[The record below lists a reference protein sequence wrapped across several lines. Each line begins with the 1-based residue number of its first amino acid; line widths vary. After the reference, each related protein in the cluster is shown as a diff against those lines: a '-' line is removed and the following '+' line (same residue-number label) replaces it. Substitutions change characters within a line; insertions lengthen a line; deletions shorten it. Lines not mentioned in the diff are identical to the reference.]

1 MEQSAPHDPHSDDP
15 PIDAAKRPLKGAAA
29 AQAGYDYQLDVSIL
43 AALRLLLIT
52 KAASRLVLEPAN
64 EEDLEADL
72 APATPGRVQP
82 SATVAGGY
90 KLVIQ
95 VKLRGGEPWSIE
107 DFRVLLKHGKVRR
120 PALHH
125 LDDPDTRYL
134 LVTSADAKG
143 VARDLLVGS
152 FEEPAD
158 KDKFPKTL
166 NSTLKK
172 KPAGRVAIWG
182 SLTEKQLAS
191 DLREM
196 MSDLLH
202 VPKTRQRDLLV
213 ELRAE
218 AKRRMRGSTPG
229 VWTREDL
236 LATVR
241 KHGGFLASSAS
252 LELFVPPANFD
263 QMIKLLNDRGA
274 IVIRG
279 PSGTGKTQTALKLCE
294 IARERDGSLDIVT
307 VGPDDAPAGTRK
319 IIDTGPTLFYVEDPW
334 GQYSLRGGSEAWTEQ
349 LPRLLE
355 RAGPDHQ
362 YVITSRSDMMRSA
375 DVGHGLDHWSIE
387 LDGDHYSDGPLMTIH
402 DNRMDQLP
410 PDLQAKAFAFRREAL
425 EAFETP
431 LEIDLYF
438 KQMQIGPEDGEK
450 DHEFY
455 RRLLTAA
462 HRGAVQDVVCRYLE
476 KIDSS
481 GLAAVVWALL
491 AVRSQFDRAQ
501 LTALQRVLRR
511 LSPALCDD
519 LEKVVDR
526 LVATRHLR
534 QPARTVAFAHPSVR
548 EGFETFVK
556 SDWPR
561 SEAAIEML
569 ISALVQL
576 SGAYRDWG
584 AETAARALQV
594 TKALSKQIEGLDPP
608 FDVDRNN
615 HTAIDAWLDEGLLD
629 AKSDF
634 PPLLEL
640 ASDVGSE
647 ASAPSEVA
655 RWLLLGVQRGASVF
669 LKNWAPPDFTNEW
682 YDRIGRDP
690 QTAKVAA
697 RFVREELPWDRGS
710 YGRGFPTKL
719 DRIAPNL
726 TAAYVDA
733 ARTMVGNGF
742 ESNADTVA
750 TGAVRDPTAFEPVLE
765 AALDDLAEL
774 RRHAAQEGAEEW
786 RAIKDGERDYAV
798 EEGHQSSHEGD
809 GYTSGVF
816 VDAYVGQ
823 LRGEG
828 RWQKIANHPR
838 IDELVE
844 PWARA
849 IAVSA
854 KSPEDAELEA
864 VLRLTQGGPFE
875 QQAWWAAREN
885 WRAILAPQLLSRLLA
900 SASDTGLRE
909 ELATCGLFASP
920 TTLIEAIDALALK
933 PANQLKLLVDVWSV
947 RGRLR
952 SKGRAS
958 ALQRIGKTLPSELA
972 EIIGALAF
980 KSRKAKGVGPAALAY
995 LETTIGSLP
1004 ADTLEAIVPVIIAS
1018 GGNAAVAI
1026 GKWLAEADEND
1037 SARKA
1042 TEAARAIGDHTLLKL
1057 ALHHKRA
1064 EARRVALL
1072 ALAPTMA
1079 DPLPTDV
1086 LELANDPGSRVRR
1099 ALVSILKDRPHSE
1112 HQRVLL
1118 GLTSDTWSSA
1128 EAFYNEPE
1136 SYPIACEAVEA
1147 LAQYKSLTDHVGLQL
1162 LALADRTPDRGLG
1175 QYALILA
1182 SHSCGPEIRARIW
1195 ALVHIPESRW
1205 IRLDALDAL
1214 ADADFVESEIVS
1226 QVTAQSLLQLPAV
1239 LAVPATVLLATHA
1252 PVAEAVRILERVASS
1267 NKRRALL
1274 LIGAVTL
1281 ASRDPDSARGVLDL
1295 LEPNHPARAILDAAE
1310 PLPDSILDDLGK
1322 IRLRRAVRERLGD
1335 RLAEA
1340 QTDPASS

>member
-1 MEQSAPHDPHSDDP
+1 MTQTVDSTAVV
-15 PIDAAKRPLKGAAA
+15 AKQPLKGAAA

-52 KAASRLVLEPAN
+52 KAASRIVLEPAN

-90 KLVIQ
+90 KLVVQI
-95 VKLRGGEPWSIE
+95 KLRGGEPWSIE
-107 DFRVLLKHGKVRR
+107 DFRALLKHGKVRR

-125 LDDPDTRYL
+125 LDEPDTRYL

-158 KDKFPKTL
+158 KGKFPKTL

-172 KPAGRVAIWG
+172 NPAGRVAIWG

-191 DLREM
+191 DLRDM

-202 VPKTRQRDLLV
+202 VPKPRQRDLLGD
-213 ELRAE
+213 LRAE
-218 AKRRMRGSTPG
+218 ARRRMRGSTPG
-229 VWTREDL
+229 IWTREDL

-279 PSGTGKTQTALKLCE
+279 PSGTGKTQAALKLCE
-294 IARERDGSLDIVT
+294 TARERDGSLEIVT
-307 VGPDDAPAGTRK
+307 VGPDDAPASTRK
-319 IIDTGPTLFYVEDPW
+319 LIDTGPTLFYVEDPW

-355 RAGPDHQ
+355 KAGPDHQ

-375 DVGHGLDHWSIE
+375 DVADGLNRWSIE
-387 LDGDHYSDGPLMTIH
+387 LDGDQYSDGALMAIH

-410 PDLQAKAFAFRREAL
+410 PDLQAKAFAFRRDAL

-438 KQMQIGPEDGEK
+438 AQMQVGPEEGEQ

-455 RRLLTAA
+455 RRLLTVA
-462 HRGAVQDVVCRYLE
+462 HRGAVQDVVGKYLK

-491 AVRSQFDRAQ
+491 AARSQFDRAQ
-501 LTALQRVLRR
+501 LTALQRALRR
-511 LSPALCDD
+511 LSPVLGDG
-519 LEKVVDR
+519 LERIVDR

-548 EGFETFVK
+548 EAFEAFVR
-556 SDWPR
+556 SEWPR

-576 SGAYRDWG
+576 SGVYRDWG
-584 AETAARALQV
+584 METAARALQV
-594 TKALSKQIEGLDPP
+594 SKALSQQIEGLDPP
-608 FDVDRNN
+608 FDVDRSN
-615 HTAIDAWLDEGLLD
+615 HVAIDAWLDESLLD

-647 ASAPSEVA
+647 GSIPSEVA

-669 LKNWAPPDFTNEW
+669 LKNWAPPNFTDQW
-682 YDRIGRDP
+682 YDRIARDP
-690 QTAKVAA
+690 QSATIAA
-697 RFVREELPWDRGS
+697 RFVREELPWDRGH
-710 YGRGFPTKL
+710 YGRGFPAKL
-719 DRIAPNL
+719 DRIAPDL

-733 ARTMVGNGF
+733 ALTMVGNGF

-750 TGAVRDPTAFEPVLE
+750 TGAVRNPAAFEPVL
-765 AALDDLAEL
+765 AASLDDLAQL
-774 RRHAAQEGAEEW
+774 RRRHAQEGAAEW
-786 RAIKDGERDYAV
+786 RAIQDGERDYAV
-798 EEGHQSSHEGD
+798 EESYQSNHEGD

-823 LRGEG
+823 LRSEG
-828 RWQKIANHPR
+828 RWQKIADHPR
-838 IDELVE
+838 VDELLE
-844 PWARA
+844 AWARA
-849 IAVSA
+849 IAVSP
-854 KSPEDAELEA
+854 KSPDDAELHA
-864 VLRLTQGGPFE
+864 LLNLTHGNQYE
-875 QQAWWAAREN
+875 DRAWWAVREK
-885 WRAILAPQLLSRLLA
+885 WRAVLAPALLSRLLE
-900 SASDTGLRE
+900 SPSGKELRS
-909 ELATCGLFASP
+909 ELATCGLIASP
-920 TTLIEAIDALALK
+920 TTLSKAIAALTSK
-933 PANQLKLLVDVWSV
+933 PASQLRLLVDVWAA
-947 RGRLR
+947 RGRLA
-952 SKGRAS
+952 SKGRA
-958 ALQRIGKTLPSELA
+958 ATLQRIAKILSPELQ
-972 EIIGALAF
+972 EIVGALGF
-980 KSRKAKGVGPAALAY
+980 QNRKANGVSPAALAH
-995 LETTIGSLP
+995 
-1004 ADTLEAIVPVIIAS
+1004 LEAISGALPIDTLAAIVPIVIAS
-1018 GGNAAVAI
+1018 GGDARQAI
-1026 GKWLAEADEND
+1026 GKWLAEADDND
-1037 SARKA
+1037 SALKA
-1042 TEAARAIGDHTLLKL
+1042 TEAAEAIGDHALLQL
-1057 ALHHKRA
+1057 ALHHNRA

-1072 ALAPTMA
+1072 ALARTMG
-1079 DPLPTDV
+1079 DPLPTDI
-1086 LELANDPGSRVRR
+1086 LGLANDPGSRVRR
-1099 ALVSILKDRPHSE
+1099 ALVSVLKDRLHPE
-1112 HQRVLL
+1112 HQRVLIS
-1118 GLTSDTWSSA
+1118 LTTDTWSSS

-1136 SYPIACEAVEA
+1136 SYPIAREAVEA
-1147 LAQYKSLTDHVGLQL
+1147 LAQYEKLSDDVGLQL
-1162 LALADRTPDRGLG
+1162 LALADRTPDRGLS
-1175 QYALILA
+1175 QFALILA
-1182 SHSCGPEIRARIW
+1182 SHSCGPDIRARIW

-1214 ADADFVESEIVS
+1214 ADADLVEPDIVS
-1226 QVTAQSLLQLPAV
+1226 QVTAQLLLQLPTV
-1239 LAVPATVLLATHA
+1239 LAVPATVLLGNHA

-1274 LIGAVTL
+1274 LVGAVTL
-1281 ASRDPDSARGVLDL
+1281 ASRDIDGARRVLDL
-1295 LEPNHPARAILDAAE
+1295 LEPDHPARAILDATE
-1310 PLPDSILDDLGK
+1310 PLPVSILDDLGK
-1322 IRLRRAVRERLGD
+1322 IRLRRAVRERLGE
-1335 RLAEA
+1335 RLSEIQATSA
-1340 QTDPASS
+1340 AV